1 MAVTH
6 LSGLEVIPT
15 PQDIKAGNFFSF
27 PQLTQAQIDSI
38 PIANLREGI
47 VVYNTDH
54 LVYMCYIDGSWNNL
68 NSSVGYKG
76 TGFDVGSP
84 LGLPAGRRSLVE
96 VDINNQIE
104 GTIYIDTE
112 NASQPRIFINS
123 SWQDVAVAGGG
134 SPTYSDLNVT
144 GTTTTNILHV
154 TTNAAIGG
162 DITCNTLE
170 VATTTT
176 TNILNVS
183 TTTTT
188 LSLSVDDTAEITKFT
203 GTSEFDNNFTGTFDS
218 GSKITILSTPE
229 ISNIIVGDKVG
240 VTINQGMISGIGTIS
255 PMANITYGSAAGT
268 GATGFM
274 HGSPMS
280 GIFTLNTGDNGTLTG
295 TTIATFTLPNTVWQM
310 YSYVFGV
317 IFTPS
322 NSLTYEDSFNAKVT
336 ISNLSTS
343 TSSVAASFV
352 MTSGG
357 ATQLQ
362 DTHVYSWWYMI
373 MGNVDPV
380 NL

>member
-6 LSGLEVIPT
+6 LSGLEILPT
-15 PQDIKAGNFFSF
+15 AQDIKAGNFFSF

-68 NSSVGYKG
+68 NSSIGYKG
-76 TGFDVGSP
+76 AGFDVGSP
-84 LGLPAGRRSLVE
+84 LGLPAGPRSVVE
-96 VDINNQIE
+96 ADVNNQIE
-104 GTIYIDTE
+104 GVIYIDTE
-112 NASQPRIFINS
+112 HASQPRIYINGG
-123 SWQDVAVAGGG
+123 WQDVAVSGGG

-154 TTNAAIGG
+154 TTDASIGG
-162 DITCNTLE
+162 DITCNTIE
-170 VATTTT
+170 VATTAT
-176 TNILNVS
+176 TNILDV
-183 TTTTT
+183 TTTTNT
-188 LSLSVDDTAEITKFT
+188 LDLAVTGSAEITKFT
-203 GTSEFDNNFTGTFDS
+203 GTSEFDSNFTGTFDS

-240 VTINQGMISGIGTIS
+240 VTVNRGMISGIGGTTPMTSIS
-255 PMANITYGSAAGT
+255 YGSAAGT

-280 GIFTLNTGDNGTLTG
+280 GIFTLNTGTGCTG
-295 TTIATFTLPNTVWQM
+295 TTIATFTLPNTVWQL

-317 IFTPS
+317 TFTPS
-322 NSLTYEDSFNAKVT
+322 NALTYEDAFNAKVT
-336 ISNLSTS
+336 ISNLSPS

-357 ATQLQ
+357 STQLQ

-373 MGNVDPV
+373 VGNVDPV